1 MCKDTYLHTDV
12 QIRRSRGF
20 IGGVMLHR
28 PRSRGSAPE
37 DVMSPCTPRSR
48 IRGGG
53 AGRYGGLIPE
63 RRGNWDGVGRMAE
76 EAQPQRS
83 HARSNRVRLLAAARE
98 ELGRDPDASL
108 DEIARAAGVV
118 RRTLYGH
125 FPNREALI
133 DALADEAQEQLEEAF
148 TGARRAEADPPSAL
162 AGLILAS
169 WGVGDHYRMLISL
182 ARRRL
187 GEERLRGGLAP
198 ARGEAIA
205 ILARGQQDGSFGT
218 HLPAPVLALATE
230 SVVLAL
236 LESQPSPQWS
246 DATGAAAATAV
257 LVTAGVSP
265 AAAGDYVAAVL

>member
-1 MCKDTYLHTDV
+1 MGT
-12 QIRRSRGF
+12 
-20 IGGVMLHR
+20 
-28 PRSRGSAPE
+28 
-37 DVMSPCTPRSR
+37 
-48 IRGGG
+48 
-53 AGRYGGLIPE
+53 GRTA
-63 RRGNWDGVGRMAE
+63 AE
-76 EAQPQRS
+76 PQRS

-133 DALADEAQEQLEEAF
+133 DALAAEAEERLEEAF
-148 TGARRAEADPPSAL
+148 TAARRADADPPSAL

-187 GEERLRGGLAP
+187 GEERLRAILAP
-198 ARGEAIA
+198 ARAEAVA
-205 ILARGQQDGSFGT
+205 ILERGQRDGSFGT

-236 LESQPSPQWS
+236 LETPPPAEWS
-246 DATGAAAATAV
+246 DPAGQAAATAV

-265 AAAGDYVAAVL
+265 AAARGYVEAVLRTGR